1 MTSFPGA
8 APVHTPTRAELQFRK
23 WRLIHRHIHDTPF
36 HTDQRLARS
45 EQWRAAV
52 DYVRDIGE
60 IELLDWVLQQ
70 VEIAGHLEQGIR
82 DLRPRKNGPCHGL
95 ILEHVADRK
104 RKAHAVCRWLR
115 AARKGGGA
123 YPVLESDSK

>member
-115 AARKGGGA
+115 AAGMA
-123 YPVLESDSK
+123 L